1 MGGAEPRG
9 GAAPHGC
16 PHGPED
22 ARCQSSSTATAV
34 LSPCRSERWP
44 TPAQEVSL
52 FNSQGEQIPRGQ
64 LLFGMSSEYDSLNA
78 ASYCNDGKFDNGW

>member
-1 MGGAEPRG
+1 M
-9 GAAPHGC
+9 
-16 PHGPED
+16 
-22 ARCQSSSTATAV
+22 
-34 LSPCRSERWP
+34 
-44 TPAQEVSL
+44 SL